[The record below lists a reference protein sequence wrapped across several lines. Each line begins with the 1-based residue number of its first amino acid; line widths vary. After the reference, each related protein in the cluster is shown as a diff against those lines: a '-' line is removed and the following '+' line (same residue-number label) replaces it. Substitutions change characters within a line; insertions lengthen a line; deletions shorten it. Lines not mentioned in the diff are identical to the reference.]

1 MNIQTSTD
9 GTKRILH
16 DEGYITVLIPSKD
29 EKWCVCVSCQIGC
42 PIGCKFC
49 WTGKLK
55 RNLSQEEIVAQITLA
70 EEILGKTPTSIVFM
84 GMGEPMMNFRA
95 VDPAIHQI
103 NKDFGISFKHITLS
117 TSGFYLDKLLDI
129 PYHVA
134 LSLHTPFDSVRE
146 KLMPQRHTVA
156 ELLSFAQDYSSRRKF
171 GIMIQYALMKG
182 VNDRD
187 EDLAELLRLNWPK
200 NVFFNVIEYNNKGE
214 FVKSERLLE
223 FKEAL
228 RGGGYKCFI
237 RHSRGADIDAA
248 CGMLE
253 VVESEN

>member
-9 GTKRILH
+9 GTKRILNP
-16 DEGYITVLIPSKD
+16 DGYITVLIPSKD
-29 EKWCVCVSCQIGC
+29 DKWCVCVSCQLGC

-55 RNLSQEEIVAQITLA
+55 RNLTAEEIVAQFTLA
-70 EEILGKTPTSIVFM
+70 KEILGKTPTSVVFM
-84 GMGEPMMNFRA
+84 GMGEPMMNFKA
-95 VDPAIHQI
+95 VEPAIYEL
-103 NKDFGISFKHITLS
+103 NKQFSLPFKRITLS
-117 TSGFYLDKLLDI
+117 TSGFYLDKLLDV

-156 ELLSFAQDYSSRRKF
+156 ELLDFTREYSKRKKF
-171 GIMIQYALMKG
+171 GLMIQYALMKG

-187 EDLAELLRLNWPK
+187 EDLAEILRLDWPK
-200 NVFFNVIEYNNKGE
+200 NIFFNLIEYNNKGE
-214 FVKSERLLE
+214 FTRSERLLE
-223 FKEAL
+223 FKEAI
-228 RGGGYKCFI
+228 RDAGYKCFI
-237 RHSRGADIDAA
+237 RHSRGSDIDAA

-253 VVESEN
+253 ISKSSE